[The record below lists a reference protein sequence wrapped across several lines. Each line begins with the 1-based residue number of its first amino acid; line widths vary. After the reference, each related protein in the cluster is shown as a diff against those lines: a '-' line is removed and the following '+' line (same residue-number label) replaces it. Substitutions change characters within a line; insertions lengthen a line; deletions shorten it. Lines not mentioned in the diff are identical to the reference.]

1 MTSVSSVTSCKIVRA
16 GFVSLVCFVSA
27 LLSGCATVRLNNSDR
42 LIAHPQFRD
51 AARAA
56 PVWTSDAL
64 KTINRLEAE
73 IERR

>member
-1 MTSVSSVTSCKIVRA
+1 MTSKSVRIC
-16 GFVSLVCFVSA
+16 FVSLVCFVVA
-27 LLSGCATVRLNNSDR
+27 LLSGCTAVQLNNSDR

-56 PVWTSDAL
+56 PVWTSEAL